1 MKNIITLIFLIG
13 TLISCSTDDDGNEQ
27 DNVTSARITLQNVN
41 GSSAS
46 GVVVYA
52 YDETT
57 WQLFGDSTQFADF
70 QVASDNNGLANFTNL
85 TTDLNFNELSNFTET
100 YRFSAHYTL
109 SGNPKTKIKA
119 ITFNLGDDKTD
130 TLVLD

>member
-13 TLISCSTDDDGNEQ
+13 TLISCSTDDDVNEQ

-41 GSSAS
+41 GSPAS

-57 WQLFGDSTQFADF
+57 WQLFGDSTQFTDF
-70 QVASDNNGLANFTNL
+70 QVASDNNGIANFTNL

>member
-41 GSSAS
+41 GSPAS

-70 QVASDNNGLANFTNL
+70 QVASDNNGIANFTNF

-130 TLVLD
+130 MLVLD

>member
-41 GSSAS
+41 GSPAS

-70 QVASDNNGLANFTNL
+70 QVASDNNGIANFTNL

>member
-41 GSSAS
+41 GSPAS